1 MRLIQSDLK
10 LNIFGESFSM
20 LPELEYAVAAIDVKE
35 QKLTIGHVGKI
46 QQTIC
51 KRYKKKS

>member
-1 MRLIQSDLK
+1 
-10 LNIFGESFSM
+10 M
-20 LPELEYAVAAIDVKE
+20 LPELEYAVAAIDFKE
-35 QKLTIGHVGKI
+35 QKLTIRHVGKI